1 MLPVSMTSKEA
12 STTGREAPMRRV
24 IGDESREARGVP
36 VRYSVVGHSNNP
48 RFIPNEKTPKKVSNR
63 AEA

>member
-1 MLPVSMTSKEA
+1 MTSREA
-12 STTGREAPMRRV
+12 STTGREAPVRRV

-48 RFIPNEKTPKKVSNR
+48 RSIPNENIPKEVSNR